1 MPASRYPRLQP
12 RTFVPITTKSRDRFT
27 RLISAASAQQLC
39 LTACKDIRTGKPADV
54 ICIAQE
60 INGTH
65 AFIPIARLF
74 RGDPYNEVTLPGH
87 DAPKMI

>member
-1 MPASRYPRLQP
+1 MPISP
-12 RTFVPITTKSRDRFT
+12 KSRDRFVK
-27 RLISAASAQQLC
+27 LISAASAQQLC

-54 ICIAQE
+54 VCITQE

-74 RGDPYNEVTLPGH
+74 RGNPMNEVSLPGH
-87 DAPKMI
+87 DSPKMI